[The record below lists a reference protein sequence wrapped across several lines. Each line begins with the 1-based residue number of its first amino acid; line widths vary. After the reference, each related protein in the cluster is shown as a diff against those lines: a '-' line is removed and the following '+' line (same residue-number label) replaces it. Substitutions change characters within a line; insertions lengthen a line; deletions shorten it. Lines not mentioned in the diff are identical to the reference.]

1 MQGAADGVDALGPDV
16 ETIHA
21 ARPVPRSRV
30 FVLGSTSVPR
40 FYRGALPEPRALNMS
55 EVPTNIRALQPDQ
68 VLELTWEDGRVTR
81 LPYRY
86 LRGECPCAACQDEWT
101 GKRILDPSSIRED
114 LKIEGMEPIG
124 NYAVRLGWNDGHS
137 SGLYTWE
144 TLHRLTAQCPS

>member
-1 MQGAADGVDALGPDV
+1 
-16 ETIHA
+16 
-21 ARPVPRSRV
+21 
-30 FVLGSTSVPR
+30 
-40 FYRGALPEPRALNMS
+40 MS

-81 LPYRY
+81 LPYRF
-86 LRGECPCAACQDEWT
+86 LRGECPCAACHDEWT

-124 NYAVRLGWNDGHS
+124 NYAIRLGWNDGHS